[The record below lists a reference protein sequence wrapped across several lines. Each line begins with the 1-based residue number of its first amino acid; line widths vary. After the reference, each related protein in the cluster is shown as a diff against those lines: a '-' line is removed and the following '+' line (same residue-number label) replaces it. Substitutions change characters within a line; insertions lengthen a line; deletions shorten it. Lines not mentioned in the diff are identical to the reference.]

1 MEEPA
6 AEIDVAV
13 IGGGLAG
20 LAAAAFAARAGA
32 SVRVLEARSGL
43 GGRGRTSVHDGFHF
57 NEGPHAL
64 YKASSGVAVLRELGI
79 VAKGASPPLVH
90 TRFSLDGTLRRVPPR
105 RAVAQVLRLVR
116 GLGKDRHDPGLI
128 HISAQEWIAGRVT
141 DPVGR
146 QLASS
151 LVRVSSYSGDLS
163 TFSADGAASQLHD
176 SLRGVTYLHGGWRQ
190 LVDALDAA
198 ARAAT
203 AEIDTHAKATTLG
216 VDGDRLA
223 VGLGDGRRLV
233 ARAVVIASGGPRAAT
248 RLVGGASASLEA
260 AATAAA
266 PVHAACL
273 DLGLRRLSGATR
285 FVLGVDQPTYASV
298 HTPGARLADHGHVVH
313 LMHYEPLDE
322 SDVEIDVGVDAG
334 RLEALADE
342 VQPGWRSE
350 EAARQVGLR
359 RVVAFDRPRPGS
371 GMAGRPRH
379 SVDDLPGVFVAGDWV
394 GPTDLLGAAAITS
407 GKAAGLAA
415 AAWWSTRHRRRGPVS
430 DCSAPSS

>member
-1 MEEPA
+1 M
-6 AEIDVAV
+6 
-13 IGGGLAG
+13 
-20 LAAAAFAARAGA
+20 
-32 SVRVLEARSGL
+32 
-43 GGRGRTSVHDGFHF
+43 
-57 NEGPHAL
+57 
-64 YKASSGVAVLRELGI
+64 
-79 VAKGASPPLVH
+79 
-90 TRFSLDGTLRRVPPR
+90 
-105 RAVAQVLRLVR
+105 
-116 GLGKDRHDPGLI
+116 
-128 HISAQEWIAGRVT
+128 
-141 DPVGR
+141 
-146 QLASS
+146 
-151 LVRVSSYSGDLS
+151 RVSSYSGDLS

-313 LMHYEPLDE
+313 LMHYEPLAE
-322 SDVEIDVGVDAG
+322 SDVEIGIGVGVGVDVG

-415 AAWWSTRHRRRGPVS
+415 AAWRSTRHRRQGPVS
-430 DCSAPSS
+430 DWSALSS